1 MKPLLAAG
9 LSAMLLPLAI
19 SGPAGAR
26 PVYKCEEGGNVTF
39 TDQPCSPDATAATL
53 PGLIVTA
60 PPTQSQRDLARS
72 WDERNARATADRDRS
87 DAEWLKQHHGRKD
100 REQRVRKAM
109 IEHRVVKGMTFDEVK
124 QALGEPQGRS
134 GGDSYG
140 TDKETWTYADGRT
153 VNFKDGAVTTT
164 SKRKGRKAR

>member
-9 LSAMLLPLAI
+9 LSAMLLPMALP
-19 SGPAGAR
+19 GPAGAK

-39 TDQPCSPDATAATL
+39 TDQPCSPDATAAIL

-60 PPTQSQRDLARS
+60 PPSQSQRDLARS
-72 WDERNARATADRDRS
+72 WDERKARATAERDRA
-87 DAEWLKQHHGRKD
+87 DADWLKQHHGRRD

-124 QALGEPQGRS
+124 QALGEPHGRS